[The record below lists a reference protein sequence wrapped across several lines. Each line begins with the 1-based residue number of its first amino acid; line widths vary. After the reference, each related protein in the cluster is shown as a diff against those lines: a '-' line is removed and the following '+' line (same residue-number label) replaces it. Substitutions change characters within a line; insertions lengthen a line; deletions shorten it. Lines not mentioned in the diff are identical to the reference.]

1 MPQGRKKIE
10 DPAHALSKA
19 TRLTFRLSDDTVAAF
34 KTIAAIKRLKLEE
47 LGKEAIEDLI
57 KKYKPT
63 LKNIESM
70 FE

>member
-1 MPQGRKKIE
+1 
-10 DPAHALSKA
+10 
-19 TRLTFRLSDDTVAAF
+19 
-34 KTIAAIKRLKLEE
+34 LKLEE